1 MAGSRSAAP
10 ANAEWEQEEFLL
22 AMKGYSS
29 ADVARMVRP
38 SPSIS
43 VPFSVVGGRT
53 TGSRA

>member
-38 SPSIS
+38 TPSIS